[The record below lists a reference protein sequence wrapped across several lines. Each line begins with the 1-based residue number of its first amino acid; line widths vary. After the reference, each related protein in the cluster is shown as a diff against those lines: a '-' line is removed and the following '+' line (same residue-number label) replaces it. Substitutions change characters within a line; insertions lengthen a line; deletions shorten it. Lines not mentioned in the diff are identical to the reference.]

1 MKNRIE
7 VDLEGITSKDALLQ
21 TLGDV
26 FEFGGPNGNHPVM
39 GDGSGW
45 GMGWDGL
52 EDALG
57 ALDTG
62 GIWGTA
68 KKFEFPLE
76 ITFLNTQNL
85 KKSEPE
91 SFTLFHQILDD
102 CISEYA
108 EEEKILTVRFE

>member
-1 MKNRIE
+1 MKNRVEI
-7 VDLEGITSKDALLQ
+7 DLKEIRNKDALLRN
-21 TLGDV
+21 LGEV
-26 FEFGGPNGNHPVM
+26 FEFGGPEGNHPVTEE
-39 GDGSGW
+39 GTGW

-68 KKFEFPLE
+68 KKFGFPLE
-76 ITFLNTQNL
+76 ITFLNTQDL
-85 KKSEPE
+85 KESEPE
-91 SFTLFHQILDD
+91 SFTLFQQILDD
-102 CISEYA
+102 CIAEYA